1 MAAFSLN
8 LQVYFVLVDV
18 GAVALP
24 RVLALVWCR
33 ALRVLGVPLVRLLQ
47 EVVRGSQLQTLEF
60 QVFLLPQL
68 LGIAFG
74 KLLQL
79 LLALQSKEFE
89 VLVLN
94 MVIDLFLDLP
104 QPKEF
109 NRYVPQL
116 QL

>member
-47 EVVRGSQLQTLEF
+47 EVVRGSQLQTLELK
-60 QVFLLPQL
+60 VFRRVPQRLLCKLEL
-68 LGIAFG
+68 L
-74 KLLQL
+74 K
-79 LLALQSKEFE
+79 LLALS
-89 VLVLN
+89 
-94 MVIDLFLDLP
+94 P
-104 QPKEF
+104 
-109 NRYVPQL
+109 
-116 QL
+116 